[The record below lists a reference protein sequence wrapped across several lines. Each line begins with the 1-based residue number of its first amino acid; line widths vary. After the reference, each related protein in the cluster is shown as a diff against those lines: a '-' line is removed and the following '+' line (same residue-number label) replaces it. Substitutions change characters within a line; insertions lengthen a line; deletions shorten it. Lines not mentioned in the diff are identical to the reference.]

1 MTTDE
6 LTASAYETAPGYDT
20 AMAEARKAGDGGPIE
35 GFVER
40 MAERVGGTASVRAVF
55 GDPIERGDITIVP
68 VARVRWG
75 FGGGAGSGPV
85 AVGPGRPAGSPFSDP
100 ADTAAGGGTNVAD
113 PPASGSGSGGGGGV
127 TADPVGWLEIG
138 PEGATFQAISSARPS
153 PGFILASGAT
163 AALVLRGLA
172 KLIRR

>member
-6 LTASAYETAPGYDT
+6 LTASAYETVPGHDAAVT
-20 AMAEARKAGDGGPIE
+20 EARKAGDGGLIG

-40 MAERVGGTASVRAVF
+40 MAERVGGKASVRAVF
-55 GDPIERGDITIVP
+55 GDPIERDGITIVP

-85 AVGPGRPAGSPFSDP
+85 AVGPGRPAASAFSEPGDVQP
-100 ADTAAGGGTNVAD
+100 ADAMGANGAATGF
-113 PPASGSGSGGGGGV
+113 GSGGGGGV
-127 TADPVGWLEIG
+127 AADPIGWLEIG
-138 PEGATFQAISSARPS
+138 PDGGTFQAISSARPS
-153 PGFILASGAT
+153 PGFILAAGAT

-172 KLIRR
+172 KLVRR